1 MSKKKKE
8 QFNAKCAAILR
19 TYVDE
24 AVGERIHQPENALR
38 LHMYLSGMFLSY
50 VSLAFHCGDGLA
62 QEDLT
67 AMSCFSNLLQDY
79 YDLLSEANPYMQP
92 SET

>member
-38 LHMYLSGMFLSY
+38 LHLYLSDMFLSY
-50 VSLAFHCGDGLA
+50 VSFAFHRGDGLA
-62 QEDLT
+62 KEDLT
-67 AMSCFSNLLQDY
+67 AMSCFSHLLQDY
-79 YDLLSEANPYMQP
+79 YSLLLEASPYMQP
-92 SET
+92 SQA